1 MDFDKAKELFDSDHI
16 QELASTT
23 EGLRFLKLR
32 SLSRKEHLITL
43 FERASIAPKSNS
55 AQGLFREAFQ
65 HEAVDTTI
73 IEGAISQIYNLDRK
87 EREETEQELVNQLY
101 RLDVFDWGGLHQNN
115 LERTIVDN
123 YIKTT
128 RDYDQ
133 LSQSIENELHHSM
146 RGYVLC
152 SWYNHWTSIIIE
164 DIFRDHPSVLPA
176 VGLVKRIDFFVKDIP
191 FDLKVTY
198 LPEGYIKYSRRRLKL
213 RPELTL
219 LKRWARGAKV
229 PFTQEY
235 PDAQLLP
242 DLWKKADDHP
252 STDSRMLLDDLVGFR
267 LETISNV
274 KADPL
279 DLIRWLY
286 ENQGER
292 RFDASNRLFLVL
304 VDQSD
309 FFGSWKLKRAKPLLH
324 SAVSLYLDAVSLYL
338 DNVSSV
344 PGRALEFKWR
354 DSNYS
359 VISDAIVVT
368 KPQSASIRLISL
380 NSPDPCPLV

>member
-128 RDYDQ
+128 RD
-133 LSQSIENELHHSM
+133 
-146 RGYVLC
+146 
-152 SWYNHWTSIIIE
+152 
-164 DIFRDHPSVLPA
+164 
-176 VGLVKRIDFFVKDIP
+176 
-191 FDLKVTY
+191 
-198 LPEGYIKYSRRRLKL
+198 
-213 RPELTL
+213 
-219 LKRWARGAKV
+219 
-229 PFTQEY
+229 
-235 PDAQLLP
+235 
-242 DLWKKADDHP
+242 
-252 STDSRMLLDDLVGFR
+252 
-267 LETISNV
+267 
-274 KADPL
+274 
-279 DLIRWLY
+279 
-286 ENQGER
+286 
-292 RFDASNRLFLVL
+292 
-304 VDQSD
+304 
-309 FFGSWKLKRAKPLLH
+309 
-324 SAVSLYLDAVSLYL
+324 
-338 DNVSSV
+338 
-344 PGRALEFKWR
+344 
-354 DSNYS
+354 
-359 VISDAIVVT
+359 
-368 KPQSASIRLISL
+368 
-380 NSPDPCPLV
+380 